1 MLSYFDSITVPGL
14 ERITVFRDDED
25 SAQFYAM
32 PSTPRLARDDKGQ
45 LLLDLMI
52 YARDV
57 DKLPVEDLQAQRGWL
72 AASVELAISKEEH
85 EKILAH
91 LREVMASERNVFFWR
106 LFNLQ
111 RPNREPKVA
120 LPPQFV
126 DGSAT
131 LMVPNPGG
139 TTTSLATTKPSLIST
154 NLATIAGDLSQDSS
168 ELMRQAV
175 IKGGL
180 PLAANYSLT
189 FLARIPAIKVHINGT
204 HSAFIEETINKY
216 QTTETRWHTYSWNW
230 WWGYYHWMYTWAETY
245 TKTNTSIESHQNDV
259 KSITLKIDATDF
271 RNDPASVEA
280 MKSFEAMAIKIF
292 AENVVPAITRD
303 VGKQLDELKKKLD
316 PTGEAAKDP
325 NKEPFGIKELTG
337 SITETIDIT
346 LEKSS
351 VIQVTKNPNGALA
364 KDLTEADIKKAIT
377 YLDLSDPY
385 FRELPVRVRANVNF
399 TRDPVYGLKV
409 FLEYDETDDRIPRAV
424 KGSKTMLFTSAD
436 QVQSFR
442 QILARASDGSI
453 KDTYKYWS
461 EIIYKDTGQT
471 IRVPATGSTEARDTE
486 LVISY
491 RSLGFIQVALTLAP
505 MPENVVSVDVA
516 IRYPRSTLPGST
528 QRITLSTAK
537 PTASFFTYT
546 GHGGDPDPYRYALTY
561 VLADGQR
568 MDVPEQEERAEQLG
582 IPNPFEDTVD
592 TTFAAAVDWTLVDK
606 VIIDARYSD
615 PANDLN
621 LDHHAEL
628 SASSTTSSWRT
639 NLRDPLRLDYTFST
653 TVLFKNGSTQQDGP
667 NPGTLGVTQP
677 TGTRGAAAAALQ
689 VLLVPNLDASRSLAI
704 VQLEYIDSANGIN
717 QTQNYRIDNSMVSE
731 TFKVLLTDPAKR
743 TYRYRIQLLATA
755 AAPAWDSGWQ
765 ESSDSVLMIPGA
777 GAPPATPATPANP
790 AVPVPTPPS
799 G

>member
-57 DKLPVEDLQAQRGWL
+57 DKLPEADLEAQRGWL

-91 LREVMASERNVFFWR
+91 LREVLASERSRFFWR
-106 LFNLQ
+106 LFNLNA
-111 RPNREPKVA
+111 PAREPKVA

-139 TTTSLATTKPSLIST
+139 TTAPLSTTKPSLIST

-168 ELMRQAV
+168 ELIRQAV
-175 IKGGL
+175 MKGGL

-189 FLARIPAIKVHINGT
+189 FLARIPAIKVTISGT

-245 TKTNTSIESHQNDV
+245 TKTNTSIESHQRDV

-325 NKEPFGIKELTG
+325 NKEPFGIKDLSG

-364 KDLTEADIKKAIT
+364 KDLTEAEIKKAIT

-399 TRDPVYGLKV
+399 ERDPVYGLKV
-409 FLEYDETDDRIPRAV
+409 FLEYDETDDRIPRPV

-442 QILARASDGSI
+442 QILARASDGAI
-453 KDTYKYWS
+453 KDTYSYWS

-471 IRVPATGSTEARDTE
+471 IRVPATGSNQARDTE

-505 MPENVVSVDVA
+505 MPENVAAVDVS
-516 IRYPRSTLPGST
+516 IRYPRSTLPGSN
-528 QRITLSTAK
+528 QKITLTTGK

-546 GHGGDPDPYRYALTY
+546 GHGGDPDPYRYAVTY
-561 VLADGQR
+561 VLTDGQR
-568 MDVPEQEERAEQLG
+568 MDVPEREERAEQLS
-582 IPNPFEDTVD
+582 ILNPFEDTVD
-592 TTFAAAVDWTLVDK
+592 TTFAASVDFTLVDK
-606 VIIDARYSD
+606 VIVDARYTD
-615 PANDLN
+615 PDNDLN
-621 LDHHAEL
+621 VDHHAEL
-628 SASSTTSSWRT
+628 VAGGTTSVWKV
-639 NLRDPLRLDYTFST
+639 NLRNPVKLDYTYTT
-653 TVLFKNGSTQQDGP
+653 TVLFKNGSSQQDGP
-667 NPGTLGVTQP
+667 TPGVLGTTET
-677 TGTRGAAAAALQ
+677 TGTRGAAAAALD
-689 VLLVPNLDASRSLAI
+689 VLLVPNLDAARPVAI
-704 VQLEYIDSANGIN
+704 VQVEYTDRDNGIN
-717 QTQNYRIDNSMVSE
+717 QTQNYRIDNSKTAES
-731 TFKVLLTDPAKR
+731 FKVLLTDPERR

-755 AAPAWDSGWQ
+755 AAPAWDSGWL
-765 ESSDSVLMIPGA
+765 ESSDSVLMVTGPMV
-777 GAPPATPATPANP
+777 PVTPATPATP
-790 AVPVPTPPS
+790 VTPPT